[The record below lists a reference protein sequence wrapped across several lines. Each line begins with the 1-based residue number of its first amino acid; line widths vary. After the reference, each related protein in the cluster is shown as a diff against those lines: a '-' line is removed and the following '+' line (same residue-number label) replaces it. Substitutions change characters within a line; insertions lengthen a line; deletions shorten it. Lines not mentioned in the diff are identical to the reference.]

1 VQSKL
6 RPQKPLLCFGGLKQH
21 SFLGNGMALK
31 LGLVGI
37 GKIARD
43 QHIPA
48 LAADPRFELVAC
60 ASRHARVDGV
70 ANFADIETLLAE
82 VEHLDAISICTPP
95 QAHFDA
101 ALAAL
106 RAGKHVMLEKPPA
119 ATTRHIA
126 LLQAEALRQGRTLFQ
141 TWHSRFAAG
150 VDAAREW
157 LRGRTLTGGTITWKE
172 DVHHWHPGQQW
183 IWEPGGLGVFD
194 PGINALSV
202 LTEVLP
208 DEAVVHE
215 ADLDFPQN
223 QQAPIAARLALRTE
237 GGVTVNAEFD
247 FRQKGEQTWD
257 IELVTTSGHLK
268 LRHGG
273 GALEIDGS
281 PVKADEALAGEYPR
295 LYARFAELCAAG
307 RSEVDWR
314 PFQLVADAFLVGRRN
329 IVAAHVV

>member
-1 VQSKL
+1 
-6 RPQKPLLCFGGLKQH
+6 
-21 SFLGNGMALK
+21 MALK
-31 LGLVGI
+31 LGLIGI

-60 ASRHARVDGV
+60 ASRNARVDGV
-70 ANFADIETLLAE
+70 GNYPDIGTLLAE
-82 VEHLDAISICTPP
+82 VPELDAISICTPP

-101 ALAAL
+101 AMAAL

-119 ATTRHIA
+119 ATTRQIA
-126 LLQAEALRQGRTLFQ
+126 LLQAEAARRGLTLFQ

-150 VDAAREW
+150 VDAARDW
-157 LRGRTLTGGTITWKE
+157 LRGRTLTGGSIVWKE

-183 IWEPGGLGVFD
+183 IFDAGGLGVFD

-202 LTEVLP
+202 LTELLTEEVVVRQ
-208 DEAVVHE
+208 AV
-215 ADLDFPQN
+215 LDFPAN
-223 QQAPIAARLALRTE
+223 QQAPIAARLDLRTE
-237 GGVTVNAEFD
+237 AGVGVAAEFD

-257 IELVTTSGHLK
+257 IELATTTGR
-268 LRHGG
+268 LRLSHGG
-273 GALEIDGS
+273 GTLEIDGQ
-281 PVKADEALAGEYPR
+281 PVAADAALAGEYPR

-314 PFQLVADAFLVGRRN
+314 PFQLVADAFLIGERHT
-329 IVAAHVV
+329 VAPHQV

>member
-1 VQSKL
+1 MS
-6 RPQKPLLCFGGLKQH
+6 
-21 SFLGNGMALK
+21 LK

-48 LAADPRFELVAC
+48 IAADPRLQLVAT
-60 ASRHARVDGV
+60 ASRNASVDGV
-70 ANFADIETLLAE
+70 ASFTSVEAMLAA
-82 VEHLDAISICTPP
+82 VPDLDAISICTPP

-119 ATTRHIA
+119 ATTRQIA
-126 LLQAEALRQGRTLFQ
+126 LLQAEAARHGRTLFQ

-157 LRGRTLTGGTITWKE
+157 VRGRTLTGGRITWKE

-183 IWEPGGLGVFD
+183 IFDAGGLGVFD

-202 LTEVLP
+202 LTEVLAE
-208 DEAVVHE
+208 DVVVKQAVLE
-215 ADLDFPQN
+215 FPSN
-223 QQAPIAARLALRTE
+223 QQAPIAAQLDLRTE
-237 GGVTVNAEFD
+237 SGVAIDTVFD

-257 IELVTTSGHLK
+257 IELVATDGR
-268 LRHGG
+268 LRLSHGG
-273 GALEIDGS
+273 GALEIDGQ
-281 PVKADEALAGEYPR
+281 PVAADDALAGEYPR
-295 LYARFAELCAAG
+295 LYARFAELVSAG

-314 PFQLVADAFLVGRRN
+314 PFQLVADAFLIGERRT
-329 IVAAHVV
+329 VAAHQV

>member
-1 VQSKL
+1 
-6 RPQKPLLCFGGLKQH
+6 
-21 SFLGNGMALK
+21 MALK

-43 QHIPA
+43 QHLPA
-48 LAADPRFELVAC
+48 LAADPRFELLAC
-60 ASRHARVDGV
+60 ASRNASIDGV
-70 ANFADIETLLAE
+70 ASFTSVEAMLAA
-82 VEHLDAISICTPP
+82 VPQLDAISICTPP
-95 QAHFDA
+95 QAHFEA

-126 LLQAEALRQGRTLFQ
+126 LLQAEAARQGRTLFQ

-157 LRGRTLTGGTITWKE
+157 ARGRTLTGGSISWKE
-172 DVHHWHPGQQW
+172 DVHQWHPGQQW
-183 IWEPGGLGVFD
+183 IWDAGGLGVFD

-202 LTEVLP
+202 LTEVLA
-208 DEAVVHE
+208 DEVFVHQAV
-215 ADLDFPQN
+215 LDFPAN
-223 QQAPIAARLALRTE
+223 QQAPIAAQLALRTE
-237 GGVTVNAEFD
+237 AGLTVQADFD

-257 IELVTTSGHLK
+257 IELQSTTGHLR
-268 LRHGG
+268 LTHGG
-273 GALEIDGS
+273 GALEIDGQA
-281 PVKADEALAGEYPR
+281 VAADAALAGEYPR

-314 PFQLVADAFLVGRRN
+314 PFQLVADAFLIGERRT
-329 IVAAHVV
+329 VAAHQV

>member
-1 VQSKL
+1 
-6 RPQKPLLCFGGLKQH
+6 
-21 SFLGNGMALK
+21 MALK

-70 ANFADIETLLAE
+70 ANFPDVETMLAE
-82 VEHLDAISICTPP
+82 VPQLDAISICTPP
-95 QAHFDA
+95 QAHFEA

-106 RAGKHVMLEKPPA
+106 KAGKHVMLEKPPA

-126 LLQAEALRQGRTLFQ
+126 LLQSAAERHGCTLFQ
-141 TWHSRFAAG
+141 TWHSRYAAG

-183 IWEPGGLGVFD
+183 IWDAGGLGVFD

-202 LTEVLP
+202 LTAVLS
-208 DEAVVHE
+208 DEAFVEKAVLE
-215 ADLDFPQN
+215 FPEN

-237 GGVTVNAEFD
+237 AGAVVNAEFD

-257 IELVTTSGHLK
+257 IELVATTGRLK
-268 LRHGG
+268 LSRGG
-273 GALEIDGS
+273 GALEIDGR
-281 PVKADEALAGEYPR
+281 PIGADEALAGEYPR
-295 LYARFAELCAAG
+295 LYARFAELCAA
-307 RSEVDWR
+307 RESEVDWR
-314 PFQLVADAFLVGRRN
+314 PFQLVADAFLVGERR
-329 IVAAHVV
+329 IVAAHQV